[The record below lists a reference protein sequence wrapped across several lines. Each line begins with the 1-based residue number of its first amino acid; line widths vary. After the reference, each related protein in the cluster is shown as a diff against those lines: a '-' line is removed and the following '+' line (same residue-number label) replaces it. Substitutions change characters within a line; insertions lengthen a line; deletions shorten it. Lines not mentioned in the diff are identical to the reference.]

1 MAIIMND
8 NFPPN
13 DYVGKILLNLIG
25 GYFIFVILSSC
36 LFFYLCWPF
45 EQMAAV
51 GAVYGTLAVIFIVSP
66 VNTLILCLL
75 YWTRINRVIIQHFR
89 YILLEAVLY
98 MILLILQEKQLLPI
112 PADEYALF
120 YPFAIIIPLAIL
132 HSLLQFVLT
141 NRKNKL

>member
-1 MAIIMND
+1 MND

-51 GAVYGTLAVIFIVSP
+51 GAVYGSLAVILIVSP

-75 YWTRINRVIIQHFR
+75 YWTRINRAIIQHFR
-89 YILLEAVLY
+89 YILLEAILY
-98 MILLILQEKQLLPI
+98 VILLILMEKQFFPI
-112 PADEYALF
+112 SNTEYVLF
-120 YPFAIIIPLAIL
+120 YPFAIIIPVAIL
-132 HSLLQFVLT
+132 QSLLQFILT
-141 NRKNKL
+141 NWKKKS